1 MTQSGMVQD
10 LAILFL
16 CLTNHPLAWVL
27 FHYYLFQTIAPLV
40 HAKILYLLDQHMRV
54 LQSKKTKNTELFIL
68 EAIHLELIRTSMVQ
82 LFCKNS

>member
-10 LAILFL
+10 LAILFW
-16 CLTNHPLAWVL
+16 CLANHPLAWVL

-40 HAKILYLLDQHMRV
+40 PAKILYLLDQHIRV
-54 LQSKKTKNTELFIL
+54 LQSKKKKDTELFTP
-68 EAIHLELIRTSMVQ
+68 EAHLELIRTSTVQ